1 MKNTTINKSIN
12 AQVAANQLES
22 QINAA
27 RPMRMTSLRSGRP
40 LGDTVHSE
48 SRSHVS
54 STRRKLRIHRDGGI
68 PQCHMCLEHGGS
80 CTCKAS
86 PTTLDRACLSCQ
98 RLKRRCNKIPPTC
111 SRCKKSGKDCSWP
124 PVQTGWHVLGSGD
137 TVIEPQSSSHEV
149 GVVMNTLILMTNR

>member
-1 MKNTTINKSIN
+1 MSMTMSTPSRTSLHLHLACRDLQRSPRGSVTRCTAAKTPYNGFNVIPLLSVDVNAIELAINKSIN

-54 STRRKLRIHRDGGI
+54 STR
-68 PQCHMCLEHGGS
+68 
-80 CTCKAS
+80 
-86 PTTLDRACLSCQ
+86 
-98 RLKRRCNKIPPTC
+98 
-111 SRCKKSGKDCSWP
+111 
-124 PVQTGWHVLGSGD
+124 
-137 TVIEPQSSSHEV
+137 
-149 GVVMNTLILMTNR
+149 